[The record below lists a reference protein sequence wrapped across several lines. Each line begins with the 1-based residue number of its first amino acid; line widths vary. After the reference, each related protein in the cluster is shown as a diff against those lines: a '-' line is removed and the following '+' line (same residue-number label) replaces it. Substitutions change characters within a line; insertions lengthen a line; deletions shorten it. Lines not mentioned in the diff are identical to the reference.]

1 MLFKWYE
8 IRNFKRKKLITKT
21 LNMQG
26 RFKTSVKKENPTI
39 FKKLIFQKFSHA
51 IYLNSSPWQLKIFF
65 FYSLDLL
72 FLYF

>member
-1 MLFKWYE
+1 
-8 IRNFKRKKLITKT
+8 
-21 LNMQG
+21 MQG

-65 FYSLDLL
+65 FTHLICYFFISDVWRSLTTFKTD
-72 FLYF
+72 F